1 MSKRLITLV
10 SILFINNTAIAAAH
24 SLLPIYVERDLGMAP
39 VFTGAL
45 VATETA
51 VGGCIAVG
59 AGAMAD
65 RIGHRLV
72 LVTGILGFSAGL
84 LKFLT
89 GIPWVLILLA
99 VILGLAHGMR
109 STAAQSYLLSVT
121 SRQSVGISAAAFFL
135 GGTIGT
141 AVSAAIAGP
150 IIEAYGFG
158 VYAYGGLA
166 LNLIPAALTLRYLQ
180 DIRPVRQSSGDR
192 DLRTRDI
199 LKRRD
204 VLLMGGLR
212 FFPTAFFGVWSL
224 TLPLLIFRATNS
236 VLTTALYT
244 AAGMG
249 LSAVSQFIV
258 GRWSDRCGRAQ
269 PIYTVLSILIIAS
282 AVAAFAWT
290 STEVLIVA
298 GIVGIIGAWNMSV
311 LVLATVR
318 DRTAPF
324 ERNRVVG
331 FVHALWSFGL
341 LSGSLVAGA
350 SLDIHPTIPLLL
362 ATAANGAALL
372 ISIRL
377 FRPRPAAAANP
388 A

>member
-1 MSKRLITLV
+1 MSTRLITLV
-10 SILFINNTAIAAAH
+10 SILFVNNTAVAAAH
-24 SLLPIYVERDLGMAP
+24 SLLPIYVERDLGLSP
-39 VFTGAL
+39 IFTGTL
-45 VATETA
+45 VAIETA
-51 VGGCIAVG
+51 MGGCIAVG

-72 LVTGILGFSAGL
+72 LVIGILGFSAGL

-109 STAAQSYLLSVT
+109 STAAQSYLLNVT
-121 SRQSVGISAAAFFL
+121 SRQTVGLSSAAFFL

-141 AVSAAIAGP
+141 AVSSAIAGP

-158 VYAYGGLA
+158 AYAYGGLA

-180 DIRPVRQSSGDR
+180 NIRPTRQSSGDDR
-192 DLRTRDI
+192 LRTRDI
-199 LKRRD
+199 LKRRE

-249 LSAVSQFIV
+249 LSAFSQFAV

-269 PIYTVLSILIIAS
+269 PIYTVLSILIVVS

-290 STEVLIVA
+290 TTEVLLVA
-298 GIVGIIGAWNMSV
+298 GVLGIIGAWNMSV
-311 LVLATVR
+311 LVLGTVR

-341 LSGSLVAGA
+341 LIGSLVAGA
-350 SLDIHPTIPLLL
+350 SLDIDPTIPLLL
-362 ATAANGAALL
+362 ATAANVVALFVA
-372 ISIRL
+372 IRL
-377 FRPRPAAAANP
+377 FVTRPLPTPNHA
-388 A
+388 